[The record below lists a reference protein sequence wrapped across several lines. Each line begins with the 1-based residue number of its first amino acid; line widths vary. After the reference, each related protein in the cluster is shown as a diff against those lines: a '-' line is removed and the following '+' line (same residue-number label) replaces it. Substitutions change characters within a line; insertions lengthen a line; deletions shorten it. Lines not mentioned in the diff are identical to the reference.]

1 MRMKIV
7 LLNHSMRCGG
17 AERVTANL
25 ANNWAERGCDVTVA
39 TFVSSDADFYKL
51 DNRVARVDLALAGAS
66 SGVLDGMLANVRRLA
81 AVRRLFKD
89 RRPDV
94 VIGVMTVP
102 SVLGILGGIGLRLKV
117 IATEH
122 NHPPMLRM
130 NAVWETLR
138 SLTFRHADAV
148 VALTA
153 ETGAWLERHCRC
165 RNVSIIP
172 NPVALPMEVMEPR
185 LAPLETISAD
195 TRLLLAVGRLA
206 PQKGFDLLIQ
216 AFERIHERVPGW
228 KLVILGEGDARGT
241 LQSAIA
247 ERGLDDLV
255 LMPGRAGNI
264 GEWYGRADLYVMSSR
279 FEGLPMTLMEA
290 MGSGCAAVSFDCDVG
305 PRDIIRDGVDGVLVS
320 PAGDVGALADALLKL
335 MVDHR
340 ERERMASMANGV
352 AAKFAPSRIL
362 SLWEQL
368 FLSMGLS
375 GADHA
380 RPPQRAAC
388 ETDSRAA
395 EHSCDKA
402 TLR

>member
-1 MRMKIV
+1 MPMKIV

-25 ANNWAERGCDVTVA
+25 ANNWAERGCDVAVA

-51 DNRVARVDLALAGAS
+51 DSRVARVDLALAGAS
-66 SGVLDGMLANVRRLA
+66 SGVLGGMLANVRRLA

-102 SVLGILGGIGLRLKV
+102 SVLCILGGIGLRLKV

-130 NAVWETLR
+130 SAVWETLR
-138 SLTFRHADAV
+138 RLTFRHADAV

-153 ETGAWLERHCRC
+153 ETGAWLAHHCRC
-165 RNVSIIP
+165 RNVSVIP
-172 NPVALPMEVMEPR
+172 NPVALPLEVMEPR
-185 LAPLETISAD
+185 LAPMDSISAD

-216 AFERIHERVPGW
+216 AFEKIRERGPGW
-228 KLVILGEGDARGT
+228 KLVILGEGEARGT

-305 PRDIIRDGVDGVLVS
+305 PRDIIRDGIDGVLVN

-335 MVDHR
+335 MVDTR
-340 ERERMASMANGV
+340 ERERMASMANDV
-352 AAKFAPSRIL
+352 AARFAPSRIL

-375 GADHA
+375 SADHA
-380 RPPQRAAC
+380 RPPQRVTR

-395 EHSCDKA
+395 EHSRDE
-402 TLR
+402 TQLR